1 VRRKMMAVLAVVAL
15 CVVLFAA
22 AALAVNKQCTGY
34 PCFGGDDDDML
45 FERGGNGVG
54 DRIYSKP
61 GNDVVDVDAFTSDTD
76 IIFAGKGRDRLYAD
90 DGDER
95 DDLYGERGFDRC
107 YVDARS
113 EVDNSCNALW
123 VNGVRVR

>member
-1 VRRKMMAVLAVVAL
+1 MTVLAVVAL

-22 AALAVNKQCTGY
+22 AALAVDKVCTGY
-34 PCFGGDDDDML
+34 PCFGGDADDTL
-45 FERGGNGVG
+45 YERAGDGVN

-61 GNDVVDVDAFTSDTD
+61 GNDVVRVNTFTSDTD
-76 IIFAGKGRDRLYAD
+76 IIYAGKGRDRLYAR

-123 VNGVRVR
+123 VDGVRVR

>member
-1 VRRKMMAVLAVVAL
+1 MMMAVVVVVAL
-15 CVVLFAA
+15 CMGLFAA

-34 PCFGGDDDDML
+34 PCFGGDDNDTL

-61 GNDVVDVDAFTSDTD
+61 GNDVVRVSAFRSDTD
-76 IIFAGKGRDRLYAD
+76 IIFAGKGRDRLYAR

-95 DDLYGERGFDRC
+95 DDLYGERGFDSC

-123 VNGVRVR
+123 VDGERVR

>member
-1 VRRKMMAVLAVVAL
+1 MMAVFAVVAL

-61 GNDVVDVDAFTSDTD
+61 GNDVV
-76 IIFAGKGRDRLYAD
+76 
-90 DGDER
+90 
-95 DDLYGERGFDRC
+95 
-107 YVDARS
+107 
-113 EVDNSCNALW
+113 
-123 VNGVRVR
+123 